1 MTYCLNKK
9 SPISQT
15 QSRLLRLLG
24 KVLPCVT
31 RPVVLRWSTTQVRE
45 VRVSSGEDPRPD
57 PCVGASGMENRP
69 QTRLADIPA
78 APSSA
83 VWRQPGWGGRQARTG
98 EAGVVCLQ
106 DTFQS
111 PSGPGKTPRAV
122 RVSRRL
128 FGDLHTCENY
138 DNEPRFCTQCPG
150 KARKGECAG
159 KGWEGVCAGKGKDWR
174 VQGKAGK
181 GSVQGKAGRVCSGKG
196 REGVCAGKGRDW
208 RVQGKAGRVC
218 AGKGREG
225 M

>member
-83 VWRQPGWGGRQARTG
+83 VWRQPGVGWAAGPHWRGRSRLPPGYISEPLWSWENTPSC
-98 EAGVVCLQ
+98 AGVQTSVW
-106 DTFQS
+106 
-111 PSGPGKTPRAV
+111 
-122 RVSRRL
+122 
-128 FGDLHTCENY
+128 
-138 DNEPRFCTQCPG
+138 RF
-150 KARKGECAG
+150 AH
-159 KGWEGVCAGKGKDWR
+159 V
-174 VQGKAGK
+174 
-181 GSVQGKAGRVCSGKG
+181 
-196 REGVCAGKGRDW
+196 
-208 RVQGKAGRVC
+208 
-218 AGKGREG
+218 
-225 M
+225 